1 MDKNQA
7 LQNIAKKGKTEVAVL
22 ETELTEI
29 ISQMPDSP
37 DRERLAMRELNN
49 RYSGPP
55 DKTVKFD
62 VCIVGLYNLTDFNR
76 KATKTAMD
84 AYKADKEG
92 TLERGMVQLIDGEP
106 VAIDL
111 KETFGDNIKNN
122 NYGKPLGHSYNRNVL
137 VLAKEDGTLEW
148 KMSTIALRGDFSS
161 TSLPEMHK
169 VLKCNLLGEIVKELK
184 TAKSTK
190 FTVSDEAV
198 DFNTVLTDIAK
209 DHIVMLGDCLT
220 EAKKHDKKEKGFYNR
235 FVITSGECRFM
246 NDPKKEGGNFNGT
259 FDDFTT
265 DKMIT
270 AFVDPALG
278 KPDIGAEYTLIA
290 QTSVKKEQKKNESGE
305 YVDTDEDALIMNVMG
320 YYS

>member
-1 MDKNQA
+1 MDENQA
-7 LQNIAKKGKTEVAVL
+7 LQNIAKKGKTEVSVL
-22 ETELTEI
+22 KKELAEI
-29 ISQMPDSP
+29 IEQMPNTP
-37 DRERLAMRELNN
+37 DRPRLAMRELNN

-55 DKTVKFD
+55 DKTSKFD

-76 KATKTAMD
+76 KTLKAATD
-84 AYKADKEG
+84 AYKANKEG
-92 TLERGMVQLIDGEP
+92 TLEKGIVKIIDDEP
-106 VAIDL
+106 VVIDL

-122 NYGKPLGHSYNRNVL
+122 NYGKPLGHSFNRNVL

-161 TSLPEMHK
+161 TSLPPMYK
-169 VLKCNLLGEIVKELK
+169 VLKCNLLGEIATELK
-184 TAKSTK
+184 TAKATK
-190 FTVSDEAV
+190 FNESDETV
-198 DFNTVLTDIAK
+198 DFNTTLTSLAK
-209 DHIVMLGDCLT
+209 TKIVMLGDCLS
-220 EAKKHDKKEKGFYNR
+220 EAKRHNKKDKGFYNR
-235 FVITSGECRFM
+235 FVVTSGECKFM